1 MTKGR
6 FEETIKRIGSLDED
20 AMERARRRQS
30 ELTKPVGSLGRL
42 EEISIKL
49 AGITG
54 DPMPKIK
61 EKLIITMAGDH
72 GVVKEGVSAYP
83 SDVTGQ
89 MIDNFLTG
97 GAAVN
102 VLARHIEARIVVV
115 DMGVFA
121 DINEPGLIVK
131 KIGYGTRNMVKGAAM
146 SREDAI
152 KAIEA
157 GITVFEEEYE
167 KGIDIV
173 GTGDMGIGN
182 TTPSSAIIAAVV
194 GCDPKLVTGR
204 GTGIDDISLGK
215 KINAIKKAIEIN
227 GPFEDAI
234 DLLSKLGG
242 FEIAGITGVILS
254 AASHRVPVVI
264 DGFISGAS
272 AIVAGEI
279 EPRSKNFIF
288 ASHKSVEIG
297 HKVILDHL
305 GLSPILDLNMRL
317 GEGTGAALAM
327 SIIEASSKILN
338 EMKTFEEAGI
348 SEKI

>member
-1 MTKGR
+1 L
-6 FEETIKRIGSLDED
+6 EETIKKIGSLDED

-30 ELTKPVGSLGRL
+30 ELTKPVGSLGVL

-49 AGITG
+49 AGIAG

-72 GVVKEGVSAYP
+72 GVVEADVSAYP
-83 SDVTGQ
+83 SEVTSQ
-89 MIDNFLTG
+89 MVNNFLRG

-102 VLARHIEARIVVV
+102 VLARHIGARIVVV
-115 DMGVFA
+115 DMGVAA

-146 SREDAI
+146 SRGDAI

-167 KGIDIV
+167 KGIEIV

-305 GLSPILDLNMRL
+305 GLSPILNLNMRL

-327 SIIEASSKILN
+327 SIIEASSEILN

>member
-1 MTKGR
+1 M
-6 FEETIKRIGSLDED
+6 EETIKKIGSLDED

-30 ELTKPVGSLGRL
+30 ELTKPVGSLGVL

-72 GVVKEGVSAYP
+72 GVVEADVSAYP
-83 SDVTGQ
+83 SEVTSQ
-89 MIDNFLTG
+89 MVNNFLRG

-102 VLARHIEARIVVV
+102 VLARHIGARIVVV
-115 DMGVFA
+115 DMGVAA

-167 KGIDIV
+167 KGIEIV

-305 GLSPILDLNMRL
+305 GLSPILNLNMRL

>member
-1 MTKGR
+1 M
-6 FEETIKRIGSLDED
+6 EETIKKIGSLDED

-30 ELTKPVGSLGRL
+30 ELTKPVGSLGVL

-49 AGITG
+49 AGIAG

-72 GVVKEGVSAYP
+72 GVVEADVSAYP

-89 MIDNFLTG
+89 MVNNFLAG

-102 VLARHIEARIVVV
+102 VLARHIGARIVVV
-115 DMGVFA
+115 DMGVAA

-131 KIGYGTRNMVKGAAM
+131 KIGYGTKNMVKGAAM

-167 KGIDIV
+167 KGIEIV

-272 AIVAGEI
+272 AIIAVEI

-305 GLSPILDLNMRL
+305 GLSPILNLNMRL

>member
-1 MTKGR
+1 M
-6 FEETIKRIGSLDED
+6 EETIKKIGSLDED

-30 ELTKPVGSLGRL
+30 ELTKPVGSLGVL

-49 AGITG
+49 AGIAG

-72 GVVKEGVSAYP
+72 GVVEADVSAYP

-89 MIDNFLTG
+89 MVNNFLRG
-97 GAAVN
+97 GAAIN
-102 VLARHIEARIVVV
+102 VLARHIGARIVVV
-115 DMGVFA
+115 DMGVAA

-167 KGIDIV
+167 KGIEIV

-305 GLSPILDLNMRL
+305 GLSPILNLNMRL

-327 SIIEASSKILN
+327 SIIEASSEILN

>member
-1 MTKGR
+1 L
-6 FEETIKRIGSLDED
+6 EETIKKIGSLDED

-30 ELTKPVGSLGRL
+30 ELTKPVGSLGVL

-49 AGITG
+49 AGIAG

-72 GVVKEGVSAYP
+72 GVVEADVSAYP

-89 MIDNFLTG
+89 MVNNFLAG

-102 VLARHIEARIVVV
+102 VLARHIGARIVVV
-115 DMGVFA
+115 DMGVAA

-131 KIGYGTRNMVKGAAM
+131 KIGYGTKNMVKGAAM

-167 KGIDIV
+167 KGIEIV

-272 AIVAGEI
+272 AIIAGEI

-305 GLSPILDLNMRL
+305 GLSPILNLNMRL

>member
-1 MTKGR
+1 M
-6 FEETIKRIGSLDED
+6 EETIKKIGSLDED

-30 ELTKPVGSLGRL
+30 ELTKPVGSLGVL

-72 GVVKEGVSAYP
+72 GVVEADVSAYP

-89 MIDNFLTG
+89 MVNNFLRG

-102 VLARHIEARIVVV
+102 VLARHIGARIVVV
-115 DMGVFA
+115 DMGVAA

-167 KGIDIV
+167 KGIEIV

-305 GLSPILDLNMRL
+305 GLSPILNLNMRL

>member
-1 MTKGR
+1 L
-6 FEETIKRIGSLDED
+6 EETIKKIGSLDED

-72 GVVKEGVSAYP
+72 GVVEADVSAYP
-83 SDVTGQ
+83 SDVTSQ
-89 MIDNFLTG
+89 MVNNFLRG

-102 VLARHIEARIVVV
+102 VLARHIGARIVVV
-115 DMGVFA
+115 DMGVAA

-131 KIGYGTRNMVKGAAM
+131 KIGYGTKNMVKGAAM

-167 KGIDIV
+167 KGIEIV

-305 GLSPILDLNMRL
+305 GLSPILNLNMRL

>member
-1 MTKGR
+1 L
-6 FEETIKRIGSLDED
+6 EETIKKIGSLDED

-72 GVVKEGVSAYP
+72 GVVEADVSAYP

-89 MIDNFLTG
+89 MVNNFLRG

-102 VLARHIEARIVVV
+102 VLARHIGARIVVV
-115 DMGVFA
+115 DMGVAA

-167 KGIDIV
+167 KGIEIV

-272 AIVAGEI
+272 AIVAVEI

-305 GLSPILDLNMRL
+305 GLSPILNLNMRL

>member
-1 MTKGR
+1 L
-6 FEETIKRIGSLDED
+6 EETIKKIGSLDED

-30 ELTKPVGSLGRL
+30 ELTKPVGSLGVL

-49 AGITG
+49 AGIAG

-72 GVVKEGVSAYP
+72 GVVEADVSAYP
-83 SDVTGQ
+83 SEVTSQ
-89 MIDNFLTG
+89 MVNNFLAG

-102 VLARHIEARIVVV
+102 VLARHIGARIVVV
-115 DMGVFA
+115 DMGVAA

-167 KGIDIV
+167 KGIEIV

-305 GLSPILDLNMRL
+305 GLSPILNLNMRL

>member
-1 MTKGR
+1 
-6 FEETIKRIGSLDED
+6 
-20 AMERARRRQS
+20 
-30 ELTKPVGSLGRL
+30 
-42 EEISIKL
+42 
-49 AGITG
+49 
-54 DPMPKIK
+54 
-61 EKLIITMAGDH
+61 
-72 GVVKEGVSAYP
+72 
-83 SDVTGQ
+83 
-89 MIDNFLTG
+89 
-97 GAAVN
+97 
-102 VLARHIEARIVVV
+102 
-115 DMGVFA
+115 
-121 DINEPGLIVK
+121 
-131 KIGYGTRNMVKGAAM
+131 M

-167 KGIDIV
+167 KGIEIV

-305 GLSPILDLNMRL
+305 GLSPILNLNMRL

>member
-1 MTKGR
+1 L
-6 FEETIKRIGSLDED
+6 EETIKKIGSLDED

-30 ELTKPVGSLGRL
+30 ELTKPVGSLGVL

-49 AGITG
+49 AGIAG

-72 GVVKEGVSAYP
+72 GVVEADVSAYP
-83 SDVTGQ
+83 SEVTSQ
-89 MIDNFLTG
+89 MVNNFLTG
-97 GAAVN
+97 GAAIN
-102 VLARHIEARIVVV
+102 VLARHIGARIVVV
-115 DMGVFA
+115 DMGVAA

-167 KGIDIV
+167 KGIEIV

-305 GLSPILDLNMRL
+305 GLSPILNLNMRL

>member
-1 MTKGR
+1 M
-6 FEETIKRIGSLDED
+6 EETIKRIGSLDED
-20 AMERARRRQS
+20 AMEGARRRQS
-30 ELTKPVGSLGRL
+30 KLTKPVGSLGRL

-54 DPMPKIK
+54 DLMPKIK

-102 VLARHIEARIVVV
+102 VLARHIDARIVVV
-115 DMGVFA
+115 DMGIAA

-131 KIGYGTRNMVKGAAM
+131 KIGYGTKNITKGPAM

-167 KGIDIV
+167 KGVDIV

-182 TTPSSAIIAAVV
+182 TTPSSAIIAAAV

-215 KINAIKKAIEIN
+215 KINAINKAIGIN
-227 GPFEDAI
+227 GPFEDAV

-272 AIVAGEI
+272 AIIAGEI

-288 ASHKSVEIG
+288 ASHRSVEIG

-338 EMKTFEEAGI
+338 EMKTFEEAEI
-348 SEKI
+348 FEKI

>member
-1 MTKGR
+1 M
-6 FEETIKRIGSLDED
+6 EETIKKIGSLDED

-30 ELTKPVGSLGRL
+30 ELTKPVGSLGVL

-49 AGITG
+49 AGIAG

-72 GVVKEGVSAYP
+72 GVVEADVSAYP
-83 SDVTGQ
+83 SDVTSQ
-89 MIDNFLTG
+89 MVNNFLRG

-102 VLARHIEARIVVV
+102 VLARHIGARIVVV
-115 DMGVFA
+115 DMGVAA

-167 KGIDIV
+167 KGIEIV

-305 GLSPILDLNMRL
+305 GLSPILNLNMRL

>member
-1 MTKGR
+1 M
-6 FEETIKRIGSLDED
+6 EETIKKIGSLDED

-30 ELTKPVGSLGRL
+30 ELTKPVGSLGVL

-49 AGITG
+49 AGIAG

-72 GVVKEGVSAYP
+72 GVVEADVNAYP

-89 MIDNFLTG
+89 MVNNFLAG

-102 VLARHIEARIVVV
+102 VLARHIGARIVVV
-115 DMGVFA
+115 DMGVAA

-131 KIGYGTRNMVKGAAM
+131 KIGYGTKNMVKGAAM

-167 KGIDIV
+167 KGIEIV

-272 AIVAGEI
+272 AIIAGEI

-305 GLSPILDLNMRL
+305 GLSPILNLNMRL

>member
-1 MTKGR
+1 L
-6 FEETIKRIGSLDED
+6 EETIKKIGSLDED

-72 GVVKEGVSAYP
+72 GVVEADVSAYP
-83 SDVTGQ
+83 SDVTSQ
-89 MIDNFLTG
+89 MVNNFLRG

-102 VLARHIEARIVVV
+102 VLARHIGARIVVV
-115 DMGVFA
+115 DMGVAA

-167 KGIDIV
+167 KGIEIV

-305 GLSPILDLNMRL
+305 GLSPILNLNMRL